1 MILDSR
7 KSAPPVSTGR
17 GFYFKVSLVL
27 YKEDI
32 MLEESFSELELTR
45 LQKLRE
51 MEENGIPPYPTR
63 AEQTHTSKEAIDAF
77 LEGEE
82 QSEETPINVTL
93 AGRIRAL
100 RPMGKIAFAHID
112 DRDGRIQLFFR
123 INDLGEEKMAELD
136 DYYDLG
142 DFIQASG
149 HMFRTRR
156 GEVTL
161 YVEDFKMLAKALRPL
176 PAAKDEVVDGEVLR
190 HAKLTDPETRY
201 RQRYVDL
208 AVNPDV
214 QEIFKIRAAT
224 LRSLRDFLDE
234 HNFIEVETPI
244 LQPIYGGAAAQPFIT
259 HHNQLHQDLYL
270 RISFELYLKRLL
282 VGGLER
288 VYEIGRDFRNEG
300 VSYKHNPEFTQL
312 EFYWA
317 YADYKE
323 VMDLTEQMIAFS
335 ANQVLGTTKITYDN
349 QEIDLAPP
357 WKRIELRQAILDAT
371 GIDIEDHPS
380 AESLEAVMEAKN
392 LNPKPGSTRGKLID
406 SIIGD
411 LLEPNYMQPTFLYN
425 YPRDI
430 SPLAKSKPNDPSTV
444 ERFEGFVGGME
455 LCNAFTELNDPLD
468 QEQRFLEMG
477 RAYADDDEEQ
487 HPMDDDY
494 LNALSYGM
502 PPAGGF
508 GIGVDRLVMLLS
520 GRRSIREVIL
530 FPHLRSISE
539 DD

>member
-1 MILDSR
+1 
-7 KSAPPVSTGR
+7 
-17 GFYFKVSLVL
+17 
-27 YKEDI
+27 
-32 MLEESFSELELTR
+32 MLEDSFSELENNR
-45 LQKLRE
+45 LDKLHQLQQA
-51 MEENGIPPYPTR
+51 GIEPYPTR
-63 AEQTHTSKEAIDAF
+63 AEQTHTSREAINAF
-77 LEGEE
+77 EKAEAAGDV
-82 QSEETPINVTL
+82 TPITATL
-93 AGRIRAL
+93 AGRLRAL

-123 INDLGEEKMAELD
+123 VNDLGEEKMAELD
-136 DYYDLG
+136 QYFDLG

-149 HMFRTRR
+149 VMFRTRR

-161 YVEDFKMLAKALRPL
+161 EVHDFKMLAKALRPL
-176 PAAKDEVVDGEVLR
+176 PAAKDENVDGEVVR
-190 HAKLTDPETRY
+190 HAVLSDPETRF

-214 QEIFKIRAAT
+214 QKIFKVRAAT
-224 LRSLRDFLDE
+224 MSALRQFLDS
-234 HNFIEVETPI
+234 HGFIEVETPI
-244 LQPIYGGAAAQPFIT
+244 LQPIYGGAAAKPFVT
-259 HHNQLHQDLYL
+259 HHNQLKQDLYL

-317 YADYKE
+317 YADYLQ
-323 VMDLTEQMIAFS
+323 VMELTEQMVVFTAEK
-335 ANQVLGTTKITYDN
+335 VLGTTQVTFND
-349 QEIDLAPP
+349 QVVDLAPP
-357 WKRIELRQAILDAT
+357 WQRVELRQGLIDST
-371 GIDIEDHPS
+371 GIDIEAHKTQ
-380 AESLEAVMEAKN
+380 ESLAALMQEKG
-392 LNPKPGSTRGKLID
+392 LKPKPGAPRGKLID
-406 SIIGD
+406 ALIGD
-411 LLEPNYMQPTFLYN
+411 FLEPNFIQPTFLYN

-430 SPLAKSKPNDPSTV
+430 SPLAKNKPEDPAIV

-468 QEQRFLEMG
+468 QEQRFLELG
-477 RAYADDDEEQ
+477 RAYEAEDEER

-520 GRRSIREVIL
+520 GKRSIREVIL
-530 FPHLRSISE
+530 FPHLRSQAEEE
-539 DD
+539 D